1 MFVSDGRT
9 LIDHAF
15 THGYIVPAFNVCS
28 AEMVRACLEAAA
40 DLRAPVILQT
50 YPSDIEQLAP
60 KQTVALVK
68 SYAEE
73 LNVPVMLHLDHGPN
87 FELALACLRAG
98 YSSVMYDG
106 AGKPL
111 ESVVRET
118 KRLAKVAHLQGAAVE
133 VAAESFDSGTVAL
146 TKPQNAVNLF
156 EAGAD
161 MVAVSVGSEH
171 GQAGRLEPS
180 RLSDIAALTQ
190 KPLVLHGGSGV
201 SAEDFAAARRKG
213 VVKANIGS
221 ALYRVL
227 RRVWETSAEAANH
240 RQVYAL
246 ARAALY
252 EVAEEKLRWCG
263 AANQAESFSAFKV
276 SSLADV
282 ASSSASLEKAVPAEV
297 EENRL

>member
-9 LIDHAF
+9 LISHAF
-15 THGYIVPAFNVCS
+15 ANGYTIPAFNVCS

-50 YPSDIEQLAP
+50 YPSDVKQLAP
-60 KQTVALVK
+60 RQTVALVK

-87 FELALACLRAG
+87 LELALACLRAG

-133 VAAESFDSGTVAL
+133 VAAESFNAGTVAL
-146 TKPQNAVNLF
+146 TEPQNAVDLF
-156 EAGAD
+156 DAGAD

-171 GQAGRLEPS
+171 GQSGRLEQP
-180 RLSDIAALTQ
+180 LLGEIAALTQ
-190 KPLVLHGGSGV
+190 KPLVLHGGSGIG
-201 SAEDFAAARRKG
+201 AEDFAAARTKG

-227 RRVWETSAEAANH
+227 RRVWETSAGAANH

-246 ARAALY
+246 ARDALR

-263 AANQAESFSAFKV
+263 AVGQADLFGVSINSADLV
-276 SSLADV
+276 QGADHG
-282 ASSSASLEKAVPAEV
+282 
-297 EENRL
+297 